1 MKRSFDVA
9 QGVQWLGIIFLVL
22 GAIDS
27 SVGNVSGGAA
37 CFAAGILLVLLFSF
51 DVKKFNVFGL
61 AAELREKISEAD
73 KILDTLRGISL
84 PISEIAINTASQAGR
99 YDSVIPRKKLYD
111 FVNSISKELE
121 GMGVKTEEI
130 ERVRE
135 AWYLATSI
143 DMAQPVHKE
152 IQQQIHTYH
161 SQAMRKNED
170 INKGKIH
177 LSDDEARQFS
187 EYMSKIE
194 WDRYHYYHDEAAYM
208 NPDYKS
214 YPQYLQ
220 RLIHDLSGVPESVKA
235 QMLFKAN
242 EHILD
247 IEYLINQKD
256 IRRPDVWFE

>member
-1 MKRSFDVA
+1 MKRRFDVT
-9 QGVQWLGIIFLVL
+9 QGVQWLGIIFLVV

-99 YDSVIPRKKLYD
+99 YDSVVPRKKLYD

-121 GMGVKTEEI
+121 GMGVKAEEI

-143 DMAQPVHKE
+143 DMALPVHTE
-152 IQQQIHTYH
+152 IQKQIHAYH
-161 SQAMRKNED
+161 SQAIQKNED
-170 INKGKIH
+170 IIKGK
-177 LSDDEARQFS
+177 
-187 EYMSKIE
+187 
-194 WDRYHYYHDEAAYM
+194 
-208 NPDYKS
+208 
-214 YPQYLQ
+214 
-220 RLIHDLSGVPESVKA
+220 
-235 QMLFKAN
+235 
-242 EHILD
+242 
-247 IEYLINQKD
+247 
-256 IRRPDVWFE
+256 